1 MRFRTRSGGK
11 QILSFEHMHYI
22 HPSSGYACFGVCIKC
37 SKSGHLGMADNFQRA
52 QVLYNTYILGQVHT
66 SSLAIE
72 QTVQEKLPNK
82 IGVIST

>member
-1 MRFRTRSGGK
+1 
-11 QILSFEHMHYI
+11 
-22 HPSSGYACFGVCIKC
+22 
-37 SKSGHLGMADNFQRA
+37 MADNFQRA